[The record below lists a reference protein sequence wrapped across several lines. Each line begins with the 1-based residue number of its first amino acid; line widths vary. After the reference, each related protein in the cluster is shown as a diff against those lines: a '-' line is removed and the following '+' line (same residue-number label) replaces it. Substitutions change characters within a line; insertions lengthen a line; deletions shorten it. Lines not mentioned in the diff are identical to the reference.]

1 MNIVNKSVQVLN
13 PGQISVIAC
22 DQPLYAIAKRIQ
34 WHWPE
39 THGESKFIIMLGG
52 LHVEA
57 ATLRAL
63 GDWLGGSGWTSAIV
77 QANIASPGTAESFL
91 KASHIS
97 RTRHAHEVTASS
109 LYVLMYRA

>member
-1 MNIVNKSVQVLN
+1 MLYCINLPIVNKSVQLLN
-13 PGQISVIAC
+13 PGQIPVIAC

-63 GDWLGGSGWTSAIV
+63 VDWLDGSGWTSAIV

-97 RTRHAHEVTASS
+97 RTRHAH
-109 LYVLMYRA
+109 